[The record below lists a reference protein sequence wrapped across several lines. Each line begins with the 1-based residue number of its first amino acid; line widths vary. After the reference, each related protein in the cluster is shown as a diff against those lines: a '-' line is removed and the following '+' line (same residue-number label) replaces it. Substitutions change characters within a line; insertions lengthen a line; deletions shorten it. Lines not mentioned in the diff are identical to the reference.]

1 MQILSR
7 EHEYSQKDSG
17 SVSVKGRVKAHSIF
31 WLSQLDCPDFV
42 RNIISQGYCLPFSQ
56 LPEPIQLRN
65 NRSALLHPDF
75 VEKAITQLLEHG
87 CVKRLIDPP
96 TCVNPLTV
104 AIGKKLR
111 LVIDLRHVNSCLVK
125 PKFHYEELKSLSKV
139 FQRDFWFVTWD
150 LQSGYHHADILRA
163 ASDLPRFLMAILW
176 RTVFLCFHSASLWP
190 QHGMF
195 LFH

>member
-104 AIGKKLR
+104 AIGKKLP

-139 FQRDFWFVTWD
+139 FQRDFLFVTWD
-150 LQSGYHHADILRA
+150 L
-163 ASDLPRFLMAILW
+163 
-176 RTVFLCFHSASLWP
+176 
-190 QHGMF
+190 
-195 LFH
+195 